1 MRDLK
6 LKFPA
11 DASAEL
17 DNLLWTTKDVRIFR
31 RAQAVRKV
39 VAGSRIQT
47 VANALQYPYSAL
59 RKWVYRFA
67 QDGVEGLSDR
77 PRAGRP
83 RKVTPEIANLIWELS
98 QSTPTLCNEIDT
110 QWSCLTLSNLVQEQ
124 TGVELS
130 RESIRRV
137 LKARQ

>member
-6 LKFPA
+6 LKFPT
-11 DASAEL
+11 DAVEEL
-17 DNLLWTTKDVRIFR
+17 DNLLKTTKDVRIFR

-39 VAGSRIQT
+39 VTGSRIQT

-67 QDGVEGLSDR
+67 QDGVEGLYDR

-98 QSTPTLCNEIDT
+98 QSTPTPCNEIDT
-110 QWSCLTLSNLVQEQ
+110 QWSCHTLSNLVQEQ